1 MPKYYLLFSILIV
14 ICSPFSTSAGVDCP
28 EKTVIKAMSSEMD
41 SFSAVAPLDF
51 SQLKSAGALLRSQG
65 KRLAVLLSNGSFS
78 TAQMADS
85 FVLPIKKKSEFILA
99 INFSNGPDL
108 ISPGTYTP
116 AAGYGKPFWV
126 TAEIKLYKAE
136 KGVIVSLGV
145 AEGSAVIT
153 LLDESRVCGS
163 FDLKNR
169 QGTSFASGEF
179 NLPLETEK

>member
-1 MPKYYLLFSILIV
+1 MSETKLFFMSLGLLCFCFSI
-14 ICSPFSTSAGVDCP
+14 TAAADCP
-28 EKTVIKAMSSEMD
+28 EKSVIKNLSSDMD
-41 SFSAVAPLDF
+41 SFKAVAPLDF
-51 SQLKSAGALLRSQG
+51 SRLKSTGAQLRSQG
-65 KRLAVLLSNGSFS
+65 KRLLVLLSNGSFS

-85 FVLPIKKKSEFILA
+85 FVLPIRNKSEFILA
-99 INFSNGPDL
+99 LNFSNGPDP

-126 TAEIKLYKAE
+126 TAEVKLYKPE

-145 AEGSAVIT
+145 VEGSAVIT
-153 LLDESRVCGS
+153 RLDKNRVCGS